1 MIVKR
6 FVLTAFQ
13 QNTRVLACETTRH
26 AICIDPGE
34 RSDELESYIKT
45 EDLNLQAIALTHG
58 HLGNTVNCT
67 RLASCGFPFAIV
79 LAILAA
85 TLSWLR
91 KRSERYLSA
100 IACFSARSDGPI
112 YPAETTNS

>member
-13 QNTRVLACETTRH
+13 QNTRVLACETTRQ

-34 RSDELESYIKT
+34 QSDELESYIKT

-58 HLGNTVNCT
+58 HLDHIGGTSALH
-67 RLASCGFPFAIV
+67 RAFPDADI
-79 LAILAA
+79 
-85 TLSWLR
+85 
-91 KRSERYLSA
+91 
-100 IACFSARSDGPI
+100 
-112 YPAETTNS
+112 